1 MKKIVEKLKEDFVK
15 EAAQEQKE
23 LSFQVRKGESLNY
36 RISANFAEQS
46 TAPKLREKEA
56 DLFSLLDIEE
66 DEEQQEELRARNY
79 KGVLINTWLEYQ
91 FILYVCK
98 VINTKYLRTDE
109 ERAAFLKY
117 GSRTGSS
124 YDTPVLSIV
133 AKDFLRFAKGA
144 DERERINIGTKDFK
158 LLESTLENLSKRV
171 QYYIY
176 KDARGRD
183 CSDKYEL
190 ISVRNKRRVK
200 KNKGSNLESFEVLP
214 NPRLFQDIVEK
225 FALVPADYFQ
235 RLQRALRA
243 NKMRGSAL
251 LERLSTLLL
260 NQRGISIKQHKPYKE
275 ELSTF
280 LNRLPSIEHYRKAR
294 GSSHIN
300 CKKLERELEAA
311 FYIFKEAKLIEGYKF
326 TASNKGKR
334 QFEVTFS
341 KGFLLKDTRE
351 KEQEALPDA
360 TGKETEEQAA
370 PSPDNTEN

>member
-1 MKKIVEKLKEDFVK
+1 MKKIVEKLKEDFAQ

-36 RISANFAEQS
+36 RISADFAEQS
-46 TAPKLREKEA
+46 AAPKLREKNE
-56 DLFSLLDIEE
+56 DLFSLFDIEE
-66 DEEQQEELRARNY
+66 DKEQQEQLEARNY
-79 KGVLINTWLEYQ
+79 KGVYFSTWQEYL

-98 VINTKYLRTDE
+98 MLDTKYLRTDE

-124 YDTPVLSIV
+124 CDTPVLRIV
-133 AKDFLRFAKGA
+133 AKDFLRSYKGA
-144 DERERINIGTKDFK
+144 GVILGKKDYAQF
-158 LLESTLENLSKRV
+158 ESTLENLSKRV

-200 KNKGSNLESFEVLP
+200 DKAESCLESFEVLP
-214 NPRLFQDIVEK
+214 NPRLFQGIVET
-225 FALVPADYFQ
+225 FTLIPADYFQ
-235 RLQRALRA
+235 RLQKALRA
-243 NKMRGSAL
+243 SKKRGSAL
-251 LERLSTLLL
+251 LEQLSTLLL
-260 NQRGISIKQHKPYKE
+260 KERGAHIKHGKPYKE

-280 LNRLPSIEHYRKAR
+280 LYRLPTIDHYKKNKN
-294 GSSHIN
+294 SDLIN
-300 CKKLERELEAA
+300 WKKLEKELEAA
-311 FYIFKEAKLIEGYKF
+311 FYIFKEAKLIEGYEF
-326 TASNKGKR
+326 TASKKGKR

-351 KEQEALPDA
+351 KEQAALPDA
-360 TGKETEEQAA
+360 TGKKPEETEEQAA